1 MKDGRLLSE
10 PLKFQSWRET
20 ELDCP
25 LEFAVIIHKHV
36 VFNKTLNSS
45 GSTKYIFYCSVVWLP
60 VPSLM
65 LYDNI
70 LLIRA
75 LMSADLVWLVGIT
88 LLPGRMT
95 LDSKSDLFELPE

>member
-1 MKDGRLLSE
+1 M
-10 PLKFQSWRET
+10 
-20 ELDCP
+20 DCP

-36 VFNKTLNSS
+36 VFNKTVNSS
-45 GSTKYIFYCSVVWLP
+45 GSTKYIFYYSIVWLP

-65 LYDNI
+65 LYDNV

-75 LMSADLVWLVGIT
+75 LMSTDLVWLVGIT

-95 LDSKSDLFELPE
+95 LDRKLDLFELPE

>member
-25 LEFAVIIHKHV
+25 LEFAVIIHKSV
-36 VFNKTLNSS
+36 VFNKTVNSS
-45 GSTKYIFYCSVVWLP
+45 GSTKYIFYYSVVWLP
-60 VPSLM
+60 VTSLM
-65 LYDNI
+65 LYDNS

-75 LMSADLVWLVGIT
+75 LMSTDLAWLVGIA

-95 LDSKSDLFELPE
+95 LDRKSDLFELPE